1 MADVTLAEIA
11 DGLSIGDDEWVI
23 PVGMGDASLAP
34 VALRIPTGEHV
45 LIAGPPRS
53 GKSTCLDAIA
63 AMVGKTN
70 PEVAITA
77 VAFRRS
83 PLLTAKEVGRTVA
96 TPDALETA
104 LEEISAQPGPQLIL
118 IDDCDGVDDPMNALN
133 RLLSASRPDLHVIA
147 AGRADVLRGTYGN
160 WTATLRRSRMGI
172 GLKPDPDRD
181 GELFGATFPRK
192 ATNQWPVGRGYAV
205 AEGNIEVI
213 QAAHR

>member
-11 DGLSIGDDEWVI
+11 DGLSTGDDEWVI

-70 PEVAITA
+70 PEVGPA

-83 PLLTAKEVGRTVA
+83 PLLTAKEIGRTVA
-96 TPDALETA
+96 MPNALETA

-118 IDDCDGVDDPMNALN
+118 IDDCDGSTIP
-133 RLLSASRPDLHVIA
+133 
-147 AGRADVLRGTYGN
+147 
-160 WTATLRRSRMGI
+160 
-172 GLKPDPDRD
+172 
-181 GELFGATFPRK
+181 
-192 ATNQWPVGRGYAV
+192 
-205 AEGNIEVI
+205 
-213 QAAHR
+213 